1 MVHLTPPD
9 PERLAWF
16 EMNDLGNAERLK
28 AGAKGLL
35 RTEMA
40 AAGLSPR
47 GFGRVLELGVHATP
61 LAWLQ
66 AGCEG
71 VTVLDWDMGLRHL
84 RGLGDHVLLRCDR
97 GAGDRLTAL
106 LQHGG
111 IPRVK
116 ETGLPPVRRAA

>member
-1 MVHLTPPD
+1 MSCH
-9 PERLAWF
+9 A
-16 EMNDLGNAERLK
+16 
-28 AGAKGLL
+28 LL
-35 RTEMA
+35 
-40 AAGLSPR
+40 S
-47 GFGRVLELGVHATP
+47 FGCCGRRKTCLHATP

-71 VTVLDWDMGLRHL
+71 IAILDWDMGVRQM
-84 RGLGDHVLLRCDR
+84 RGLGDHVQLRGDR
-97 GAGDRLTAL
+97 GASKRLTAL